1 LEITGGKGVDVV
13 YDPVVRSTH
22 KSNSFISKAKH
33 RALELIFFFHVW
45 VFVGPDR
52 TELEMRQV
60 ESQGRRRRLRSGDD
74 REDPG
79 EFDLVEEHLYRR
91 RTLGSLYQ

>member
-1 LEITGGKGVDVV
+1 
-13 YDPVVRSTH
+13 
-22 KSNSFISKAKH
+22 
-33 RALELIFFFHVW
+33 
-45 VFVGPDR
+45 
-52 TELEMRQV
+52 MRQM
-60 ESQGRRRRLRSGDD
+60 ESQSGGRRLRSGDD

>member
-1 LEITGGKGVDVV
+1 MWSMIRSYVQRINRTASFKGETSSTG
-13 YDPVVRSTH
+13 
-22 KSNSFISKAKH
+22 A
-33 RALELIFFFHVW
+33 EFFYFW
-45 VFVGPDR
+45 VFAGPDR
-52 TELEMRQV
+52 TQLEMRQM
-60 ESQGRRRRLRSGDD
+60 ESQSGGRRLRSGDD